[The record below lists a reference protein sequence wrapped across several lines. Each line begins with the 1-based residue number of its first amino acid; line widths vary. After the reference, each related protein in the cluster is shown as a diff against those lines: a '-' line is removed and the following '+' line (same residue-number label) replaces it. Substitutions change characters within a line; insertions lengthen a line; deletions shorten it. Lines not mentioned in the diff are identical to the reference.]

1 VIFWLGFG
9 FFVGY
14 GVGSHLATR
23 RAIRGNDET
32 SARIVARTD
41 WSAFDAVPD
50 RFRRYVY
57 TASDDRGVAYPPPGW
72 NDAREASE

>member
-1 VIFWLGFG
+1 VIFWLGFGFGFG

-41 WSAFDAVPD
+41 WSVPGQTWVSEPLAAD
-50 RFRRYVY
+50 TLIHPSTGEPYP
-57 TASDDRGVAYPPPGW
+57 SRG
-72 NDAREASE
+72 SE